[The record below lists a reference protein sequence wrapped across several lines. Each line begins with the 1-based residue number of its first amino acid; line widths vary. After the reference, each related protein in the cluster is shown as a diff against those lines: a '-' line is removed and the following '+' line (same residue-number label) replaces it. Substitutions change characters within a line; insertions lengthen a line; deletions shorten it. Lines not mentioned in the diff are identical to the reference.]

1 MNKLIGNGIE
11 EDINKLS
18 KPDITKCF
26 FNENKLKEQ
35 LQALQGYITDLSEEN
50 DLLVETIEELENES
64 NLQIFDFNSKFCEL
78 SAIIEKLE
86 KENVELNLHKDKLQ
100 SDVNIFI
107 SLFKDKSIQ
116 PSYLEFK
123 SFPISQLCD
132 EGFECEIQTSKDNM
146 TTLEVDQLKEDLEN
160 EKNKNDL
167 MIHEKDL
174 LIKKLQDEI
183 SECDKEKQALSEK
196 IFKQDQLLFDLQSKS
211 SSKSE
216 EQILMLEK
224 NINELKLQHEDEQK
238 TMANEKIALQKS
250 ISELKLQ
257 LEDERKI
264 MTAEVAN
271 QYDVA
276 SKLRDELSECKI
288 KFEDTVKQVRFQG
301 EIIVNLRKDMKVCE
315 QQNMEYRNK
324 LLTLEATLEENS
336 LETAISQVSQEK
348 YNYNGDDIKK
358 VNDNG
363 DDIKKANEG
372 EDEQKSFDEIDVD
385 DQKLSSTE
393 NVESLLKHQV
403 EHIDQLEKYI
413 TELEEKLH
421 ASEKI
426 QADYENTITGL
437 KVVNQNA
444 QNQIEEYK
452 VYLQEMN
459 EKLDSSEKL
468 REQEIH
474 KNSLNEEKM
483 VCFHDETIQLRRDLE
498 YINAEVKAKNILIDQ
513 ATTEGLTYKQK
524 YAEKDVELQNQLVII
539 KQLEVNYEK
548 ISNELLELRANA
560 CEEILFKEQKI
571 LCLSEEL
578 EMANLRYSNISEEL
592 TSLETELE
600 NKSKSVDFSD
610 DLNLM
615 KTQLEVAQE
624 DIHQLEMGLTLI
636 TEKHEALLKENVVKD
651 SSVINLQTELDVTQ
665 QEFEHVID
673 DIDNKTMEIERL
685 TIVIGHLQKSCQ
697 TLEAEKD
704 NLEKQVVTQELYI
717 DKLQTKIQLLE
728 ENNMNSSEQLEKLK
742 IELEKS
748 FHDISTLNQKLAK
761 QSDYLISLEN
771 LLVHLKKDAG
781 ETKMQNN
788 LLEDT
793 LREIK
798 DSLDQNVD
806 DCNHYKTLYSKLN
819 SEYKSLEELQ
829 KKTQNACSLL
839 QKKNTELLEEIDFFK
854 TETSEAAE
862 QVVHLQ
868 NCFDCLVSQCNKK
881 SLKLNSPTSSP
892 SDSLLQKKIRNTI
905 DQFELLENIFQD
917 YMTENKN
924 LSEKVKEYSNNLAVK
939 EMHLS
944 QKINELTL
952 KLEELYRSEH
962 ALKESDDKY
971 NVILDKYNVILD
983 EKNSLLLKVAAME
996 KALKN
1001 VQSDLR
1007 YSLDEEKNKEIQ
1019 VEKLH
1024 EKIKE
1029 KDKET
1034 TIYKSKI
1041 EDLSNENQSYQDIL
1055 MRYERQLNDA
1065 QNQNTQLS
1073 IQLEQKCRLIL
1084 AAQESIVKLQKRAEC
1099 SKKEIS
1105 NSEQRSAEL
1114 ELSKLSD
1121 LHKDLI
1127 DKYKEEKSSNNQ
1139 LHEELNSSLI
1149 QHQALLEEVASK
1161 DAELRVLKTEWQ
1173 ATKNKCHRYENEL
1186 KLSKDLEENLMK
1198 EKQELQNS
1206 YSKAQQSLVMQ
1217 GSKRKKLEN
1226 YLKKTLD
1233 KLSASENEVCR
1244 LSICTADLKKEMQL
1258 TAEQQRQ
1265 CNLTISELEE
1275 KIVSLKYKV
1284 KDAEENLI
1292 IKEEEIE
1299 MAKNANSKLNH
1310 EKSQLHAE
1318 LHEIQKELEGI
1329 RHNRNS
1335 YSKEYH
1341 DDLLQAN
1348 SERSY
1353 INEQE
1358 ETISQLRT
1366 EVRELKTALINER
1379 NIRSHTID
1387 DLQKRIKMYL
1397 ETIQQLHKQLSDL
1410 SAENFRQKELLD
1422 WQAYS
1427 RKNLH
1432 DQLKTQEKDLSS
1444 LRENLNRSFEEIMVS
1459 PNQKP

>member
-1292 IKEEEIE
+1292 IKEEE
-1299 MAKNANSKLNH
+1299 
-1310 EKSQLHAE
+1310 

-1348 SERSY
+1348 SERSEKEVLFRSY

>member
-1233 KLSASENEVCR
+1233 KLSASENE
-1244 LSICTADLKKEMQL
+1244 
-1258 TAEQQRQ
+1258 
-1265 CNLTISELEE
+1265 
-1275 KIVSLKYKV
+1275 
-1284 KDAEENLI
+1284 
-1292 IKEEEIE
+1292 IE

-1348 SERSY
+1348 SERSEKEVLFRSY

>member
-1348 SERSY
+1348 SERSEKEVLFRSY

-1397 ETIQQLHKQLSDL
+1397 ETIQQLHKQ
-1410 SAENFRQKELLD
+1410 
-1422 WQAYS
+1422 
-1427 RKNLH
+1427 NLH

>member
-1348 SERSY
+1348 SERSEKEVLFRSY

-1427 RKNLH
+1427 RK
-1432 DQLKTQEKDLSS
+1432 
-1444 LRENLNRSFEEIMVS
+1444 VS

>member
-1292 IKEEEIE
+1292 IKEEE
-1299 MAKNANSKLNH
+1299 
-1310 EKSQLHAE
+1310 

>member
-11 EDINKLS
+11 DDINKFN

-64 NLQIFDFNSKFCEL
+64 NLQIFDFDSKFCEL

-86 KENVELNLHKDKLQ
+86 KENVELNLHNDKLQ

-107 SLFKDKSIQ
+107 SLFKNKSIQ

-132 EGFECEIQTSKDNM
+132 EGFECEIQTSKDSM
-146 TTLEVDQLKEDLEN
+146 TTLEVYQSKEDLEN

-211 SSKSE
+211 SSVQKSE
-216 EQILMLEK
+216 EQISMLEK
-224 NINELKLQHEDEQK
+224 NINELKLQHDDEQK
-238 TMANEKIALQKS
+238 TMANEKLALQKS

-276 SKLRDELSECKI
+276 SKLRDELLECKI

-336 LETAISQVSQEK
+336 LETTISQVPQE
-348 YNYNGDDIKK
+348 NYNGDDG

-363 DDIKKANEG
+363 GEIKKSNEV
-372 EDEQKSFDEIDVD
+372 EDEQKLSDEIDVD
-385 DQKLSSTE
+385 DQKQSSTE

-483 VCFHDETIQLRRDLE
+483 VCLYDETTQLRRDLE

-524 YAEKDVELQNQLVII
+524 YAEKDVELQNQLVVI

-548 ISNELLELRANA
+548 ISNELLELRTNA
-560 CEEILFKEQKI
+560 CDEILFKEQKI
-571 LCLSEEL
+571 LCLTEEL

-673 DIDNKTMEIERL
+673 DIDNKTIEIERL
-685 TIVIGHLQKSCQ
+685 TIVIGHLQKNCQ

-704 NLEKQVVTQELYI
+704 NLEKQVVTQELFI

-771 LLVHLKKDAG
+771 LLAHLKKDAG

-806 DCNHYKTLYSKLN
+806 GCNHYKTLYTKLH
-819 SEYKSLEELQ
+819 SEYKLLEELQ

-854 TETSEAAE
+854 TETSEATE

-868 NCFDCLVSQCNKK
+868 NCFHDLVSQCNKK

-924 LSEKVKEYSNNLAVK
+924 LSEKVKDYSNSLAVK

-944 QKINELTL
+944 QKINELAL

-971 NVILDKYNVILD
+971 NAILDKYNVILD
-983 EKNSLLLKVAAME
+983 EKNALLLKVSAME

-1001 VQSDLR
+1001 VQLDLR

-1019 VEKLH
+1019 FEKLH

-1034 TIYKSKI
+1034 TLYKNKI

-1065 QNQNTQLS
+1065 QNQNAQLS

-1105 NSEQRSAEL
+1105 NSEQRSTEL

-1198 EKQELQNS
+1198 EKQELLNS
-1206 YSKAQQSLVMQ
+1206 YSKVQQSLVMQ
-1217 GSKRKKLEN
+1217 GNKRKKLEN

-1258 TAEQQRQ
+1258 AAEQQRQ
-1265 CNLTISELEE
+1265 YNLTISELEE
-1275 KIVSLKYKV
+1275 KIVSLKCKV
-1284 KDAEENLI
+1284 KDVEENLI

-1318 LHEIQKELEGI
+1318 LHEIQKELEGVQ
-1329 RHNRNS
+1329 HNRNS
-1335 YSKEYH
+1335 YPKEYH
-1341 DDLLQAN
+1341 DNLLQAN
-1348 SERSY
+1348 SERSEKEVLFRSY

-1397 ETIQQLHKQLSDL
+1397 ETIQQLHKQ
-1410 SAENFRQKELLD
+1410 
-1422 WQAYS
+1422 
-1427 RKNLH
+1427 NLH